1 MKTKSLIYYALIS
14 SIFLF
19 SLVSIWKI
27 LVTLQGIELKNFN
40 FLIIITLGIAIS
52 LLNLLLGEKLNYL
65 IKSTFFALIF
75 VFVDGYLVQEMP
87 IWYNIGIFGILI
99 FFSLKINKYNQK
111 YLATEHSSQIV
122 VFDFLT
128 LFGIVLFS
136 FVILFPFY
144 MMLITSFKTQAA
156 LLINPLDFSINFNQD
171 FKALFKSYF
180 VIFDTYKFGR
190 YILIST
196 FVSVGTVIVTLLFAI
211 PAAYAVARLNFFGK
225 NFLSTSILII
235 YMFPAIVL
243 VIPLYTVFSQLG
255 LRNSVGGLLI
265 VYTATTLPVA
275 IYMLQGYFRSIPKE
289 LEEAAIMDK
298 LNWFGII
305 IKIIL
310 PLSIPAI
317 SSVALYV
324 FMIAW
329 NEFLFSLMF
338 LDNPNS
344 FTLSRAIQ
352 YLSGDAETPRQYLMA
367 GSVVVTIPVL
377 LIFVYFEKYLV
388 SGLTAGSVKG

>member
-1 MKTKSLIYYALIS
+1 MKIKSLIYYALIS

-27 LVTLQGIELKNFN
+27 LVTLQGVELKNFN
-40 FLIIITLGIAIS
+40 FVIIITSGIAIS
-52 LLNLLLGEKLNYL
+52 LLNLLIGEKLNYL

-75 VFVDGYLVQEMP
+75 TFVDGYIVQVMP
-87 IWYNIGIFGILI
+87 IWYNIGIFAILI
-99 FFSLKINKYNQK
+99 FFSFKINKYNQK
-111 YLATEHSSQIV
+111 YLASEHSSQIV

-156 LLINPLDFSINFNQD
+156 LLINPLDFSINFKQD
-171 FKALFKSYF
+171 FKELFKSYF

-196 FVSVGTVIVTLLFAI
+196 FVSVGTVIVTLVFAI

-275 IYMLQGYFRSIPKE
+275 IYMLQGYFKSIPKE

>member
-1 MKTKSLIYYALIS
+1 MKIKSLILYCLIS

-19 SLVSIWKI
+19 SLVSIWKV
-27 LVTLQGIELKNFN
+27 LSTLQGIELKNFN
-40 FLIIITLGIAIS
+40 FVIILTLGIAIS
-52 LLNLLLGEKLNYL
+52 LINLIIGDKFHKA
-65 IKSTFFALIF
+65 IKSIIFAILF
-75 VFVDGYLVQEMP
+75 TFVDGYLVQLMP

-99 FFSLKINKYNQK
+99 FYSFKIDKYNQK
-111 YLATEHSSQIV
+111 NLDLDHSSQTV
-122 VFDFLT
+122 LFEFLT

-144 MMLITSFKTQAA
+144 MMIVTSFKTQAA
-156 LLINPLDFSINFNQD
+156 LLINPLDFSINFAQD
-171 FKALFKSYF
+171 IKELFKSYF

-196 FVSVGTVIVTLLFAI
+196 FVSVGTVIVTLIFAI

-255 LRNSVGGLLI
+255 LRNNVGGLLI

-275 IYMLQGYFRSIPKE
+275 IYMLQGYFKSIPKE

-377 LIFVYFEKYLV
+377 FIFVYFEKYLV

>member
-1 MKTKSLIYYALIS
+1 MKIKNTVLFSLIATFFLI
-14 SIFLF
+14 F
-19 SLVSIWKI
+19 LVSIWKV
-27 LVTLQGIELKNFN
+27 LATLQGLTIKTFNIEIIFIIG
-40 FLIIITLGIAIS
+40 FLIS
-52 LLNLLLGEKLNYL
+52 L
-65 IKSTFFALIF
+65 FHLIF
-75 VFVDGYLVQEMP
+75 NDKIKPIYKSIIFSSLFVIFDGYLIQKLPV
-87 IWYNIGIFGILI
+87 WYNIGTFLI
-99 FFSLKINKYNQK
+99 IYFFVSKINKYNFTILK
-111 YLATEHSSQIV
+111 EEHSTQVIL
-122 VFDFLT
+122 FDFLT
-128 LFGIVLFS
+128 LFGILFFS

-144 MMLITSFKTQAA
+144 MMLVTSFKTQIA
-156 LLINPLDFSINFNQD
+156 LLVNPLDFSINFAQGL
-171 FKALFKSYF
+171 KELFNSYF
-180 VIFDTYKFGR
+180 VIFKSYNFGK
-190 YILIST
+190 YIITST
-196 FVSVGTVIVTLLFAI
+196 IVSVGTVIITLLFAI

-225 NFLSTSILII
+225 TFLSTSILII

-243 VIPLYTVFSQLG
+243 VIPLYTIFSQLG
-255 LRNSVGGLLI
+255 LRNSIEGLLI

-275 IYMLQGYFRSIPKE
+275 IYMLQGYFKSIPKE
-289 LEEAAIMDK
+289 LEEAAILDR
-298 LNWFGII
+298 LSWFGII
-305 IKIIL
+305 TKIII

-367 GSVVVTIPVL
+367 GSVIVTLPVL
-377 LIFVYFEKYLV
+377 FIFVYFEKYLV

>member
-1 MKTKSLIYYALIS
+1 MKIKSLILYCLIS

-19 SLVSIWKI
+19 SLVSIWKV
-27 LVTLQGIELKNFN
+27 LSTLQGIDLENFN
-40 FLIIITLGIAIS
+40 FAIILTLGIGIS
-52 LLNLLLGEKLNYL
+52 LLNLIVGDKFHKA
-65 IKSTFFALIF
+65 IKSIIFAILF
-75 VFVDGYLVQEMP
+75 TFVDGYLVQLMP

-99 FFSLKINKYNQK
+99 FYSFKIDKYNQK
-111 YLATEHSSQIV
+111 NLDFDHSSQTV
-122 VFDFLT
+122 VFEFLT

-144 MMLITSFKTQAA
+144 MMIITSFKTQAA
-156 LLINPLDFSINFNQD
+156 LLINPLDFSINFAQD
-171 FKALFKSYF
+171 IKELFKSYF

-196 FVSVGTVIVTLLFAI
+196 FVSVGTVIVTLIFAI

-255 LRNSVGGLLI
+255 LRNNVGGLLI

-275 IYMLQGYFRSIPKE
+275 IYMLQGYFKSIPKE

-377 LIFVYFEKYLV
+377 FIFVYFEKYLV

>member
-27 LVTLQGIELKNFN
+27 LVTLQGVELKNFN
-40 FLIIITLGIAIS
+40 FAIIITLGIAIS
-52 LLNLLLGEKLNYL
+52 LLNLFIGEKLNCL

-75 VFVDGYLVQEMP
+75 TFIDGYIVQLMP
-87 IWYNIGIFGILI
+87 IWYNIGIFLILI

-111 YLATEHSSQIV
+111 YLASEHSSQIV

-171 FKALFKSYF
+171 FKELFKSYF

>member
-1 MKTKSLIYYALIS
+1 MKTKNLIYYALIS

-27 LVTLQGIELKNFN
+27 LVTLQGVELKNFN
-40 FLIIITLGIAIS
+40 FEIIITLGIAIS
-52 LLNLLLGEKLNYL
+52 LLNLIIGEKLNYL
-65 IKSTFFALIF
+65 IKSTLFAFIF
-75 VFVDGYLVQEMP
+75 TFVDGYIVQVMP
-87 IWYNIGIFGILI
+87 VWYNIGIFAILI
-99 FFSLKINKYNQK
+99 FFTFKINKYSQK
-111 YLATEHSSQIV
+111 YLASEHSSQIV
-122 VFDFLT
+122 IFDFLT

-156 LLINPLDFSINFNQD
+156 LLINPLDFSINFKQD
-171 FKALFKSYF
+171 FKELFKSYF

-367 GSVVVTIPVL
+367 GSVIVTIPVL

>member
-1 MKTKSLIYYALIS
+1 MKTKNLILFVLIS
-14 SIFLF
+14 SLFLIFLISIWKVLATLQGLNIQKFNLQIIFIFGLLISFASLRIGNKINTFYKSILF
-19 SLVSIWKI
+19 SLTFVICD
-27 LVTLQGIELKNFN
+27 GY
-40 FLIIITLGIAIS
+40 IIQ
-52 LLNLLLGEKLNYL
+52 KLPLWYNVG
-65 IKSTFFALIF
+65 TFFVLYFF
-75 VFVDGYLVQEMP
+75 VY
-87 IWYNIGIFGILI
+87 
-99 FFSLKINKYNQK
+99 KINKYSFEN
-111 YLATEHSSQIV
+111 LSEEHSPQVIF
-122 VFDFLT
+122 FDFLT
-128 LFGIVLFS
+128 LFGILFFS

-144 MMLITSFKTQAA
+144 MMLITSFKTQIA
-156 LLINPLDFSINFNQD
+156 LLVNPLDFSINFSKD
-171 FKALFKSYF
+171 IRELFNSYF
-180 VIFDTYKFGR
+180 VIFKSYNFGK
-190 YILIST
+190 YIITSSI
-196 FVSVGTVIVTLLFAI
+196 VSVGTVIITLIFAI

-225 NFLSTSILII
+225 TFLSTSILII

-243 VIPLYTVFSQLG
+243 VIPLYTIFSQLG
-255 LRNSVGGLLI
+255 LRNSIEGLLI

-275 IYMLQGYFRSIPKE
+275 IYMLQGYFKSIPKE
-289 LEEAAIMDK
+289 LEEAAILDK
-298 LNWFGII
+298 LSWFGII
-305 IKIIL
+305 IKIII

-367 GSVVVTIPVL
+367 GSVIVTLPVL
-377 LIFVYFEKYLV
+377 FIFVYFEKYLV

>member
-1 MKTKSLIYYALIS
+1 MKTKNTIIFSLISAFFLIS
-14 SIFLF
+14 LI
-19 SLVSIWKI
+19 SIWKI
-27 LVTLQGIELKNFN
+27 LATLQGLNINSFNIEVLFIFG
-40 FLIIITLGIAIS
+40 FLISLAHISVGNKIKNIYKSIIFS
-52 LLNLLLGEKLNYL
+52 
-65 IKSTFFALIF
+65 LIF
-75 VFVDGYLVQEMP
+75 VLCDGYLIQKLP
-87 IWYNIGIFGILI
+87 LWYNIGVFLILY
-99 FFSLKINKYNQK
+99 FFNSKITKYNYVTLK
-111 YLATEHSSQIV
+111 EEHSTQVIL
-122 VFDFLT
+122 FDFLT
-128 LFGIVLFS
+128 LFGILFFS

-144 MMLITSFKTQAA
+144 MMLVTSFKTQIA
-156 LLINPLDFSINFNQD
+156 LLVNPLDFSINFSQD
-171 FKALFKSYF
+171 LKDLFKSYF
-180 VIFDTYKFGR
+180 VIFKSYKFGK
-190 YILIST
+190 YILTST
-196 FVSVGTVIVTLLFAI
+196 IVSVGTVIITLLFAI

-225 NFLSTSILII
+225 TFLSTSILII

-243 VIPLYTVFSQLG
+243 VIPLYTIFSQLG
-255 LRNSVGGLLI
+255 LRNSIEGLLI

-275 IYMLQGYFRSIPKE
+275 IYMLQGYFKSIPKE
-289 LEEAAIMDK
+289 LEEAAILDK
-298 LNWFGII
+298 LSWFGII
-305 IKIIL
+305 TKIII

-367 GSVVVTIPVL
+367 GSVIVTLPVL
-377 LIFVYFEKYLV
+377 FIFVYFEKYLV

>member
-171 FKALFKSYF
+171 FKELFKSYF
-180 VIFDTYKFGR
+180 VIFDTYNFGR

-196 FVSVGTVIVTLLFAI
+196 FVSVGTVIVTLIFAI

>member
-1 MKTKSLIYYALIS
+1 MKTKNIIIFSIISSFFLVSLI
-14 SIFLF
+14 
-19 SLVSIWKI
+19 SIWKI
-27 LVTLQGIELKNFN
+27 LVTLQGIKLENFN
-40 FLIIITLGIAIS
+40 FQIIF
-52 LLNLLLGEKLNYL
+52 LLGFLVSLAHVIIGNKLNYILKL
-65 IKSTFFALIF
+65 IIFSLIF
-75 VFVDGYLVQEMP
+75 IFIDGYLIQSMP
-87 IWYNIGIFGILI
+87 IWYNIGVFLILY
-99 FFSLKINKYNQK
+99 FFINKIKKFNNK
-111 YLATEHSSQIV
+111 ILEEEHSTQIII
-122 VFDFLT
+122 FDFLT

-144 MMLITSFKTQAA
+144 MMVVTSFKTQMA
-156 LLINPLDFSINFNQD
+156 LLVNPLDFSINFAQG
-171 FKALFKSYF
+171 FKDLFKSYF
-180 VIFDTYKFGR
+180 VIFKSYKFGK
-190 YILIST
+190 YILTST
-196 FVSVGTVIVTLLFAI
+196 IVSLGTVFITLVFAI
-211 PAAYAVARLNFFGK
+211 PAAYAIARLNFFGK
-225 NFLSTSILII
+225 TFLSTSILII

-255 LRNSVGGLLI
+255 LRNSIEGLLI

-275 IYMLQGYFRSIPKE
+275 IYMLQGYFKSIPKE
-289 LEEAAIMDK
+289 LEEAAILDK
-298 LNWFGII
+298 LSWFGII
-305 IKIIL
+305 TKIII

-344 FTLSRAIQ
+344 FTLSIAIQ

-367 GSVVVTIPVL
+367 GSVIVTLPVL
-377 LIFVYFEKYLV
+377 FIFVYFEKYLV

>member
-1 MKTKSLIYYALIS
+1 MRTKNTILFSFIS
-14 SIFLF
+14 SIFLIF
-19 SLVSIWKI
+19 LISIWKI
-27 LVTLQGIELKNFN
+27 LSTLQGLSINNFN
-40 FLIIITLGIAIS
+40 IEILFILGFLFSLAHLAI
-52 LLNLLLGEKLNYL
+52 GDK
-65 IKSTFFALIF
+65 IKSFYKSIVFSSIF
-75 VFVDGYLVQEMP
+75 VFCDGYLIQKLP
-87 IWYNIGIFGILI
+87 IWYNAGIFLILY
-99 FFSLKINKYNQK
+99 FFTYKISKYSFISLKE
-111 YLATEHSSQIV
+111 EHSTQVIL
-122 VFDFLT
+122 FDFLT
-128 LFGIVLFS
+128 LFGILFFS

-144 MMLITSFKTQAA
+144 MMLITSFKTQIA
-156 LLINPLDFSINFNQD
+156 LLVNPLDFSINFGQD
-171 FKALFKSYF
+171 IKDLFKSY
-180 VIFDTYKFGR
+180 KFGK
-190 YILIST
+190 YIVTST
-196 FVSVGTVIVTLLFAI
+196 IVSVGPVIITLLFAI

-225 NFLSTSILII
+225 TFLSTSILII

-243 VIPLYTVFSQLG
+243 VIPLYTIFSQLG
-255 LRNSVGGLLI
+255 LRNSIEGLLI

-275 IYMLQGYFRSIPKE
+275 IYMLQGYFKSIPKE
-289 LEEAAIMDK
+289 LEEAAILDK
-298 LNWFGII
+298 LSWFGII
-305 IKIIL
+305 TKIII

-367 GSVVVTIPVL
+367 GSVVVTLPVL
-377 LIFVYFEKYLV
+377 FIFVYFEKYLV

>member
-27 LVTLQGIELKNFN
+27 LVTLQGVELKNFN
-40 FLIIITLGIAIS
+40 FVIIITLGIAIS
-52 LLNLLLGEKLNYL
+52 LLNLIIGEKLNYL
-65 IKSTFFALIF
+65 IKSSLFALIF
-75 VFVDGYLVQEMP
+75 TFVDGYIVQVMP
-87 IWYNIGIFGILI
+87 IWYNIGIFAILI

-111 YLATEHSSQIV
+111 YLVSEHSSQIV

-171 FKALFKSYF
+171 FKELFKSYF

>member
-1 MKTKSLIYYALIS
+1 MKIKSLILYCLIS

-19 SLVSIWKI
+19 SLVSIWKV
-27 LVTLQGIELKNFN
+27 LSTLQGIDLENFN
-40 FLIIITLGIAIS
+40 FAIILTLGIGIS
-52 LLNLLLGEKLNYL
+52 LINLIVGDKFHKA
-65 IKSTFFALIF
+65 IKSIIFAILF
-75 VFVDGYLVQEMP
+75 TFVDGYLVQLMP

-99 FFSLKINKYNQK
+99 FYSFKIDKYNQK
-111 YLATEHSSQIV
+111 NLDFDHSSQTV
-122 VFDFLT
+122 VFEFLT

-144 MMLITSFKTQAA
+144 MMIVTSFKTQAA
-156 LLINPLDFSINFNQD
+156 LLINPLDFSINFAQD
-171 FKALFKSYF
+171 IKELFKSYF

-196 FVSVGTVIVTLLFAI
+196 FVSVGTVIVTLIFAI

-255 LRNSVGGLLI
+255 LRNNVGGLLI

-275 IYMLQGYFRSIPKE
+275 IYMLQGYFKSIPKE

-377 LIFVYFEKYLV
+377 FIFVYFEKYLV

>member
-1 MKTKSLIYYALIS
+1 MRTKNIIIFSLISTFFL
-14 SIFLF
+14 IFLI
-19 SLVSIWKI
+19 SIWKI
-27 LVTLQGIELKNFN
+27 LATLQGLSITSFNIEVIFIFG
-40 FLIIITLGIAIS
+40 FLISLAHLGI
-52 LLNLLLGEKLNYL
+52 GERVKPLY
-65 IKSTFFALIF
+65 KSTIFSFIF
-75 VFVDGYLVQEMP
+75 VFCDGYLIQKLP
-87 IWYNIGIFGILI
+87 IWYNVGVFLILY
-99 FFSLKINKYNQK
+99 FFINKITK
-111 YLATEHSSQIV
+111 YSFIGLKEEHSTQLIL
-122 VFDFLT
+122 FDFLT
-128 LFGIVLFS
+128 LFGILFFS

-144 MMLITSFKTQAA
+144 MMLVTSFKTQIA
-156 LLINPLDFSINFNQD
+156 LLVNPLDFSINFGQD
-171 FKALFKSYF
+171 IKDLFKSYF
-180 VIFDTYKFGR
+180 VIFKSYKFGK
-190 YILIST
+190 YILTST
-196 FVSVGTVIVTLLFAI
+196 IVSVGTVIITLIFAI

-225 NFLSTSILII
+225 TFLSTSILII

-243 VIPLYTVFSQLG
+243 VIPLYTIFSQLG
-255 LRNSVGGLLI
+255 LRNSIEGLLI

-275 IYMLQGYFRSIPKE
+275 IYMLQGYFKSIPKE
-289 LEEAAIMDK
+289 LEEAAILDK

-305 IKIIL
+305 TKIII

-367 GSVVVTIPVL
+367 GSVIVTLPVL
-377 LIFVYFEKYLV
+377 FIFVYFEKYLV

>member
-1 MKTKSLIYYALIS
+1 MRTKNTIIYSLISTFFL
-14 SIFLF
+14 IFLI
-19 SLVSIWKI
+19 SIWKI
-27 LVTLQGIELKNFN
+27 LATLQGLSIKSFNIEILFIFG
-40 FLIIITLGIAIS
+40 FLISFAHLGIG
-52 LLNLLLGEKLNYL
+52 NR
-65 IKSTFFALIF
+65 IKSTYKSIIFSTIF
-75 VFVDGYLVQEMP
+75 VFCDGILIQKLP
-87 IWYNIGIFGILI
+87 IWYNFGAFLI
-99 FFSLKINKYNQK
+99 VCFFTYKISKYSFITLKE
-111 YLATEHSSQIV
+111 EHSTQVIL
-122 VFDFLT
+122 FDFLT
-128 LFGIVLFS
+128 LFGILFFS

-144 MMLITSFKTQAA
+144 MMFVTSFKTQIA
-156 LLINPLDFSINFNQD
+156 LLVNPLDFSINFTQD
-171 FKALFKSYF
+171 LKDLFKSYF
-180 VIFDTYKFGR
+180 VIFKSYKFGK
-190 YILIST
+190 YILTST
-196 FVSVGTVIVTLLFAI
+196 IVSVGTVIITLLFAI

-225 NFLSTSILII
+225 TFLSTSILII

-243 VIPLYTVFSQLG
+243 VIPLYTIFSQLG
-255 LRNSVGGLLI
+255 LRNSIEGLLI

-275 IYMLQGYFRSIPKE
+275 IYMLQGYFKSIPKE
-289 LEEAAIMDK
+289 LEEAAILDK
-298 LNWFGII
+298 LSWFGII
-305 IKIIL
+305 TKIII

-367 GSVVVTIPVL
+367 GSVVVTLPVL
-377 LIFVYFEKYLV
+377 FIFVYFEKYLV

>member
-40 FLIIITLGIAIS
+40 FAIIITLGIAIS
-52 LLNLLLGEKLNYL
+52 LLNILIGDKLNYI

-75 VFVDGYLVQEMP
+75 TFIDGYIVQVMP

-171 FKALFKSYF
+171 FKELFKSYF

>member
-1 MKTKSLIYYALIS
+1 MKVKNIIIYCIVSSL
-14 SIFLF
+14 FLF

-27 LVTLQGIELKNFN
+27 LATLQGLEVKNFN
-40 FLIIITLGIAIS
+40 FSLIFFIGFIIS
-52 LLNLLLGEKLNYL
+52 LSYL
-65 IKSTFFALIF
+65 ILGNKINNKIKS
-75 VFVDGYLVQEMP
+75 
-87 IWYNIGIFGILI
+87 I
-99 FFSLKINKYNQK
+99 FFSLAFTFLDSYLIQSLPMWYSIGIFLIVYFFTSKIQK
-111 YLATEHSSQIV
+111 YSKEYLNQEYSSQIV
-122 VFDFLT
+122 LFDFLT

-144 MMLITSFKTQAA
+144 MMLVTSFKTQIA
-156 LLINPLDFSINFNQD
+156 LLVNPLDFSINFNQD
-171 FKALFKSYF
+171 MKELFKSYF
-180 VIFDTYKFGR
+180 VIFKTYKFGKF
-190 YILIST
+190 ILTSSV
-196 FVSVGTVIVTLLFAI
+196 VSIGTVIITLIFAI

-225 NFLSTSILII
+225 TFLSTSILII

-255 LRNSVGGLLI
+255 LRNSIEGLLI

-275 IYMLQGYFRSIPKE
+275 IYMLQGYFKSIPKE
-289 LEEAAIMDK
+289 LEEAAILDRQ
-298 LNWFGII
+298 NWFGII
-305 IKIIL
+305 FKIII
-310 PLSIPAI
+310 PLSVPAI

-367 GSVVVTIPVL
+367 GSVIVTLPVL

>member
-1 MKTKSLIYYALIS
+1 MKIRSLILYSFIS

-19 SLVSIWKI
+19 SVISIWKI
-27 LVTLQGIELKNFN
+27 LSTLQGIDLKNFN
-40 FLIIITLGIAIS
+40 FAIILSLGIGIS
-52 LLNLLLGEKLNYL
+52 LINLVIGDKLNNY
-65 IKSTFFALIF
+65 IKSIVFASFFTLI
-75 VFVDGYLVQEMP
+75 DGFIIQNMP

-99 FFSLKINKYNQK
+99 FYSFKIDKYNQK
-111 YLATEHSSQIV
+111 NLELEHSSQSV
-122 VFDFLT
+122 LFEFLT

-144 MMLITSFKTQAA
+144 MMIVTSFKTQAA
-156 LLINPLDFSINFNQD
+156 LLINPLDFSINFAQD
-171 FKALFKSYF
+171 IKELFKSYF

-196 FVSVGTVIVTLLFAI
+196 FVSVGTVIITLIFAI

-255 LRNSVGGLLI
+255 LRNNVGGLLI

-275 IYMLQGYFRSIPKE
+275 IYMLQGYFKSIPKE

-377 LIFVYFEKYLV
+377 FIFVYFEKYLV

>member
-1 MKTKSLIYYALIS
+1 MKTKNLIYYALIS

-27 LVTLQGIELKNFN
+27 LVTLQGVELKNFN
-40 FLIIITLGIAIS
+40 FEIIITLGIAIS
-52 LLNLLLGEKLNYL
+52 LLNLIIGEKLNYL
-65 IKSTFFALIF
+65 IKSTLFAFIF
-75 VFVDGYLVQEMP
+75 TFVDGYIVQVMP
-87 IWYNIGIFGILI
+87 VWYNIGIFAILI
-99 FFSLKINKYNQK
+99 FFTLKINKYSQK
-111 YLATEHSSQIV
+111 YLASEHSSQIV
-122 VFDFLT
+122 IFDFLT

-156 LLINPLDFSINFNQD
+156 LLINPLDFSINFKQD
-171 FKALFKSYF
+171 FKELFKSYF

-275 IYMLQGYFRSIPKE
+275 IYMLQGYFGSIPKE

-367 GSVVVTIPVL
+367 GSVIVTIPVL

>member
-1 MKTKSLIYYALIS
+1 MKTKNTIIFSLISTFFL
-14 SIFLF
+14 IFLI
-19 SLVSIWKI
+19 SIWKI
-27 LVTLQGIELKNFN
+27 LATLQGLSITNFN
-40 FLIIITLGIAIS
+40 VETIFIFGFLFSLAHLAIGERVNPLFKSIIFS
-52 LLNLLLGEKLNYL
+52 
-65 IKSTFFALIF
+65 SIF
-75 VFVDGYLVQEMP
+75 VFCDGYLIQKLP
-87 IWYNIGIFGILI
+87 IWYNVGLFLILYFFTNKISKYTFIG
-99 FFSLKINKYNQK
+99 LKE
-111 YLATEHSSQIV
+111 EHSTQVIL
-122 VFDFLT
+122 FDFLT
-128 LFGIVLFS
+128 LFGILFFS

-144 MMLITSFKTQAA
+144 MMLVTSFKTQIA
-156 LLINPLDFSINFNQD
+156 LLVNPLDFSINFGQD
-171 FKALFKSYF
+171 IKDLFKSYF
-180 VIFDTYKFGR
+180 VIFKSYKFGK
-190 YILIST
+190 YIVIST
-196 FVSVGTVIVTLLFAI
+196 IVSVGTVIITLLFAI

-225 NFLSTSILII
+225 TFLSTSILII

-243 VIPLYTVFSQLG
+243 VIPLYTIFSQLG
-255 LRNSVGGLLI
+255 LRNSIEGLLI

-275 IYMLQGYFRSIPKE
+275 IYMLQGYFKSIPKE
-289 LEEAAIMDK
+289 LEEAAILDK
-298 LNWFGII
+298 LSWFGII
-305 IKIIL
+305 TKIII

-367 GSVVVTIPVL
+367 GSVVVTLPVL
-377 LIFVYFEKYLV
+377 FIFVYFEKYLV